1 MTKFLSV
8 LPWIFICLSLFYVLI
23 RYEKNNNIAKEYY
36 IIEGMTFYLIIGTIL
51 SIVFKLN
58 TFTISTGSL
67 LFGLLLG
74 SILRKD
80 RFY

>member
-8 LPWIFICLSLFYVLI
+8 LPWIFICLSLFYVLV

>member
-1 MTKFLSV
+1 MAKFLNI
-8 LPWIFICLSLFYVLI
+8 LPWIFICLSLLYVLI
-23 RYEKNNNIAKEYY
+23 RYEKNNEIAKEYY

-58 TFTISTGSL
+58 VFTISTGSL

-80 RFY
+80 RYY

>member
-1 MTKFLSV
+1 MAKFLNL
-8 LPWIFICLSLFYVLI
+8 LPWIFICLSLTYVLL

-51 SIVFKLN
+51 AIVFKLN
-58 TFTISTGSL
+58 IFTTSTGSL

-74 SILRKD
+74 SILKKD

>member
-1 MTKFLSV
+1 MDRKA
-8 LPWIFICLSLFYVLI
+8 I
-23 RYEKNNNIAKEYY
+23 KAKAKEFAFSHKWA
-36 IIEGMTFYLIIGTIL
+36 IWKPALVAGLIIGFVSGIL

>member
-67 LFGLLLG
+67 FFGLLLG

>member
-1 MTKFLSV
+1 MTKFLSL

-67 LFGLLLG
+67 FFGLLLG

>member
-1 MTKFLSV
+1 MTTFLSV

-67 LFGLLLG
+67 FFGLLLG

>member
-8 LPWIFICLSLFYVLI
+8 LPWIFICLSLFYVLV
-23 RYEKNNNIAKEYY
+23 RYEKNNDLAKEYY
-36 IIEGMTFYLIIGTIL
+36 TIEGMTFYLIIGTIL

>member
-51 SIVFKLN
+51 AIVFKLN
-58 TFTISTGSL
+58 IFTISTGSL